1 MAEQAILNLLPPFE
15 DTFLRAV
22 YCISNMIILNPSMYI
37 PSVGALSLLFC
48 YWTRFGCNTLLLYFG
63 YVINPEA

>member
-1 MAEQAILNLLPPFE
+1 
-15 DTFLRAV
+15 
-22 YCISNMIILNPSMYI
+22 MIILNPSMYI